1 MYRKSYSTHMLFV
14 LMVLALFLA
23 AALPRYV
30 VADSGE
36 LSHQSRF
43 PTGVVADNEEFLARN
58 PELMVVARYEWLA
71 AQARDQLAVSPEL
84 RYLVEAD
91 RDPLAVNPELKYLP
105 GSDTPVAAQH

>member
-1 MYRKSYSTHMLFV
+1 MYRKSYSTQMLFV

-43 PTGVVADNEEFLARN
+43 PTGVVADDEEFLARN
-58 PELMVVARYEWLA
+58 PELIVVARYQA
-71 AQARDQLAVSPEL
+71 AQSRNVLAVSPEL
-84 RYLVEAD
+84 RYLVEAE
-91 RDPLAVNPELKYLP
+91 RNPLAVNPELKYLP
-105 GSDTPVAAQH
+105 GSDAPVAAQH